1 MVLIVVLLLIVVEVY
16 QNIIHTKVI
25 SGNTRKFLNET
36 SFFVFI
42 FLKKTFMT
50 YKGLPVFNITID
62 FESEEGLELVSL
74 VDEPAVMESFLKF
87 KSDEEAGLVKLVF
100 TSDEEQHIISGVS
113 LLADTPIYRCDDGIN
128 GYYVVFT
135 KQTIKDL
142 VEKYNRENR
151 TNITSLQ
158 HNGQPISDCIMV
170 ESYFIDKERGIC
182 PKEFAH
188 CPDGSWITSYKV
200 TNDEL
205 WNEIKTSGQL
215 NGFSVEISCQL
226 EPAMEGQHLEEEPMS
241 EEEKFFESLLEW
253 LAGGEFGLKKKF
265 KVEKSEIINAIDRK
279 RAIMVDEGG
288 DKAVEYWPSG
298 LGKKD
303 GKDIVV
309 LYNPKTKEW
318 TVQPLSTMG
327 ETIVTKEPIGKFDY
341 SDPTYKE
348 IIDDDSVTVS
358 RSVISGDRFLD
369 AIKNKQWVQISYDD
383 EQPDPATGYRQ
394 CIVVAYGTTSAGN
407 VAIRCYEQFGDT
419 RTICPDYK
427 IFLLKRIRSFK
438 PMLNVEPWTDD
449 ILDGRYHSGGDKNLS
464 YPLIYAYTLGE

>member
-1 MVLIVVLLLIVVEVY
+1 
-16 QNIIHTKVI
+16 
-25 SGNTRKFLNET
+25 
-36 SFFVFI
+36 
-42 FLKKTFMT
+42 MT
-50 YKGLPVFNITID
+50 YKGLPVFNIAID

-74 VDEPAVMESFLKF
+74 VDNPAVVESFLKF
-87 KSDEEAGLVKLVF
+87 KEDDVRLVF
-100 TSDEEQHIISGVS
+100 ASDEEQHIISGVS
-113 LLADTPIYRCDDGIN
+113 LLADTPIYRCDDGVN

-151 TNITSLQ
+151 TNFTSLQ
-158 HNGQPISDCIMV
+158 HNGEVITDCIMV

-182 PKEFAH
+182 PKEFSH

-205 WNEIKTSGQL
+205 WNEIKTSGEL

-226 EPAMEGQHLEEEPMS
+226 EPAQEGQHLEEEPLT
-241 EEEKFFESLLEW
+241 EEEKFFESLMEW
-253 LAGGEFGLKKKF
+253 LAGGEFGLKKNF
-265 KVEKSEIINAIDRK
+265 SIEKSSVVSAIEK
-279 RAIMVDEGG
+279 GNVILIDEGG
-288 DKAVEYWPSG
+288 DKAVKYYPHSV
-298 LGKKD
+298 GKKD

-309 LYNPKTKEW
+309 LYNPDTKKWKVKTLSSIEGIVGKEK
-318 TVQPLSTMG
+318 VG
-327 ETIVTKEPIGKFDY
+327 GFDY
-341 SDPTYKE
+341 GDPSYKT

-358 RSVISGDRFLD
+358 RSVVVSGDRFLD
-369 AIKNKQWVQISYDD
+369 AIKNKTWVQISYDD

-407 VAIRCYEQFGDT
+407 IAIRCYEQFGDT

-438 PMLNVEPWTDD
+438 EMVGTAPWTDD

-464 YPLIYAYTLGE
+464 YPLIYAYKLGE